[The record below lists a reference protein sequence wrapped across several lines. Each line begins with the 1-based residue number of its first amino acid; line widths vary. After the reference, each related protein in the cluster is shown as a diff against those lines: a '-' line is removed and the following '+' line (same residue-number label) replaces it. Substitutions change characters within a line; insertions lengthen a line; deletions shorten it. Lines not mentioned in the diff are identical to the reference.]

1 MFTKI
6 CVCVIFLAQQF
17 LYRRSETE
25 HPNLSSFMEE
35 PSGYD
40 DEEYEDN
47 KSYLRAEKDYKTP
60 KLDRES
66 EGRHEK
72 LNQTGPFP
80 LPLFDDC

>member
-1 MFTKI
+1 
-6 CVCVIFLAQQF
+6 
-17 LYRRSETE
+17 
-25 HPNLSSFMEE
+25 MEE
-35 PSGYD
+35 PLGYD

-47 KSYLRAEKDYKTP
+47 KGYLRAEKDYKTP